1 VVSSSS
7 SYTWRYCARGVGLF
21 TGNRNYGRAVNSFLP
36 QRFWTAHL
44 FRALSPSP
52 LNLVA
57 TSQTWV
63 SAKNVNNHIL
73 QDIKC
78 SEELLAFIS
87 IHHVYKRCENLWKSH
102 ATCKI
107 ELYTSRHHDHNN
119 SATYGFNVRPTQL
132 PGIHLSGEELSGKSW
147 TLGKPNKD
155 PRNPKCMWQQKP
167 RRLLNQNPKQI
178 SSIYRERER
187 DVQLGYHIWYLI
199 MRMWCLSLCFCLHV
213 RLLPSH
219 CCGNLP
225 HQSSKSRKTTD
236 KDCTKTTRSKCYLE
250 DLDLHITHQAK
261 PCGLPVK
268 FI

>member
-1 VVSSSS
+1 MVSSSS

-44 FRALSPSP
+44 FWALSPSP

-63 SAKNVNNHIL
+63 SAKTVNNHIL

-87 IHHVYKRCENLWKSH
+87 IHRVYKRCENLGKSH

-187 DVQLGYHIWYLI
+187 RTVRISYLI
-199 MRMWCLSLCFCLHV
+199 SYNAYVVSLTVFLF
-213 RLLPSH
+213 
-219 CCGNLP
+219 
-225 HQSSKSRKTTD
+225 
-236 KDCTKTTRSKCYLE
+236 TRSSPPISLLRE
-250 DLDLHITHQAK
+250 PPA
-261 PCGLPVK
+261 PVK
-268 FI
+268 QVQKNYWQRLHQDHSFQMLPRRPGLAYHTSGQTLWPSR